1 MERCFYHFWTQKGPP
16 LEENIGAMKVPPNSY
31 LYISDPMS
39 NWVNRANNF
48 SQLILF
54 SVFFA
59 SKFDS
64 ITKMVSK
71 FCSILFV
78 FMILV
83 TKIDTSKFCPKRLL
97 RICIFSLMIL
107 LTKILLRKYCI
118 MVHTT
123 YF

>member
-54 SVFFA
+54 SAFLHQ
-59 SKFDS
+59 SL
-64 ITKMVSK
+64 IPLQT
-71 FCSILFV
+71 IR
-78 FMILV
+78 
-83 TKIDTSKFCPKRLL
+83 KIIRLNTSSEHLKNQEWKLC
-97 RICIFSLMIL
+97 
-107 LTKILLRKYCI
+107 
-118 MVHTT
+118 
-123 YF
+123 